1 MQDATIKPARGE
13 SARAVMQTFLDDLE
27 QRLEGRDYLVDSTPS
42 IADFATFHPLWLHV
56 SSRRR
61 PLDARYTHVG
71 RWYDRIA
78 AIGHGRREELAPERA
93 FEAARSAQPRALPPI
108 TGEPDARI
116 GRRVSVAPT
125 DYGTVPV
132 TGTLVAITSS
142 RCIVARN
149 TQEFGTLHVHFPL
162 RGFALAE
169 V

>member
-1 MQDATIKPARGE
+1 
-13 SARAVMQTFLDDLE
+13 
-27 QRLEGRDYLVDSTPS
+27 
-42 IADFATFHPLWLHV
+42 
-56 SSRRR
+56 
-61 PLDARYTHVG
+61 
-71 RWYDRIA
+71 
-78 AIGHGRREELAPERA
+78 
-93 FEAARSAQPRALPPI
+93 
-108 TGEPDARI
+108 
-116 GRRVSVAPT
+116 VSVAPT